1 VGARGGDVL
10 DRLLPSLAFEKAQL
24 LFEAIECLLRQRCSL
39 LVFHPPSLGLM
50 VTMRGVANR
59 LGGASCVVTGAGR
72 GIGRAVALAFAQEGA
87 RVLVNDVDRE
97 AAESVRD
104 EISKGGGEAAVNT
117 DPIGSVAAGESLV
130 QSALDAFGE
139 LDALVNNAGILR
151 DRMLHKMSEE
161 DFDQVID
168 VHLKGTW
175 ACGRAAVRHWRPLAK
190 AEKDSGAVKHRK
202 IINVTSASG
211 LVGSVGQSNYSAA
224 KMGIVGLTKTWAKEL
239 GSLSINVNAVA
250 PAALTAM
257 TEPLLEDPD
266 AARRRMA
273 RFALGR
279 YGEPE
284 EIAPAF
290 VYLASPESNYV
301 TGQIL
306 CVDGGLV
313 I

>member
-1 VGARGGDVL
+1 
-10 DRLLPSLAFEKAQL
+10 
-24 LFEAIECLLRQRCSL
+24 
-39 LVFHPPSLGLM
+39 M

-59 LGGASCVVTGAGR
+59 LGSASCVVTGAGR
-72 GIGRAVALAFAQEGA
+72 GIGRAVALAFAREGA
-87 RVLVNDVDRE
+87 RVLVNDVDE
-97 AAESVRD
+97 QAAEAVRD
-104 EISKGGGEAAVNT
+104 EIATADGEAAVNT

-139 LDALVNNAGILR
+139 LDVLVNNAGILR

-190 AEKDSGAVKHRK
+190 AEKESGTPKHRK

-211 LVGSVGQSNYSAA
+211 LIGSVGQSNYSAA

-250 PAALTAM
+250 PTALTAM

-266 AARRRMA
+266 AARKRMA

-279 YGEPE
+279 YGEPD

-290 VYLASPESNYV
+290 VYLASAESNYM